1 MFDGQSEKI
10 KWGLR
15 VLLNKPFFGKIGHMC
30 YMGKPCYLSRKKD

>member
-15 VLLNKPFFGKIGHMC
+15 VLLNKPFFGIIGHMC
-30 YMGKPCYLSRKKD
+30 YM